1 MKEIE
6 RLIQGFA
13 SFKNQCHSR
22 ELDEFQCLVSEGQHP
37 KVLMIACVDS
47 RVDPALITQSNF
59 GEMLVLRNVANLV
72 PPYRTDSHYQTTA
85 STIEFAVGKMNVDHI
100 IVKGHSQCG
109 GITSLLQDVT
119 NNEKTFAS
127 DHPLG
132 EWMQIMEHDAK
143 ATLEEFS
150 QAPLKEKVC
159 RCTKKAVITSLKNL
173 MTYPW
178 VQEATSKGELK
189 LHGWYFNLES
199 ADLEA
204 FDSETGEFSS
214 LLSMDN

>member
-1 MKEIE
+1 MKEIK
-6 RLIQGFA
+6 RLIQGFS
-13 SFKNQCHSR
+13 SFKNQCLSG
-22 ELDEFQCLVSEGQHP
+22 ELDDFQCLVTNGQEP

-85 STIEFAVGKMNVDHI
+85 STIEFAVGKMDVDHI

-119 NNEKTFAS
+119 NNKETFAS

-132 EWMQIMEHDAK
+132 EWMQIMEHDATT
-143 ATLEEFS
+143 TLTEFAD
-150 QAPLKEKVC
+150 APLSEKVC
-159 RCTKKAVITSLKNL
+159 HCTKKAIKTSLKNL

-178 VQEATSKGELK
+178 IQEAIEKNELK
-189 LHGWYFNLES
+189 LHGWYFNLET

-204 FDSETGEFSS
+204 VDPKTGKFQS
-214 LLSMDN
+214 LLQ